1 LRLTV
6 EDRSVPLVA
15 VWLGGLGVV
24 PFLACSAL
32 ILVGPPELVGRASD
46 ALAAYGAVILSFLGG
61 VQWGFATG
69 DAHAARENGALLRR
83 LSVSV
88 LPSLVAWTV
97 LLAPREPGFVV
108 LAGTFLLVL
117 LVDIRAARSDQAP
130 AWYPSLRW
138 PLTLLV
144 VASLIGATLA

>member
-1 LRLTV
+1 M
-6 EDRSVPLVA
+6 
-15 VWLGGLGVV
+15 
-24 PFLACSAL
+24 
-32 ILVGPPELVGRASD
+32 
-46 ALAAYGAVILSFLGG
+46 
-61 VQWGFATG
+61 TG

-83 LSVSV
+83 LLVRM

-97 LLAPREPGFVV
+97 LLAPREPVFVV
-108 LAGTFLLVL
+108 LAGTFLLVP
-117 LVDIRAARSDQAP
+117 LVVIRAARSNQAP

>member
-1 LRLTV
+1 MQLTA
-6 EDRSVPLVA
+6 EDRSVPLAA
-15 VWLGGLGVV
+15 VWLGGFGVV
-24 PFLACSAL
+24 PFLAFAAL
-32 ILVGPPELVGRASD
+32 ILIGPPELVGTASD
-46 ALAAYGAVILSFLGG
+46 ALAAYGAIILSFLGG
-61 VQWGFATG
+61 IHWGFATG

-83 LSVSV
+83 LSVSA
-88 LPSLVAWTV
+88 LPSLVAWTA

-117 LVDIRAARSDQAP
+117 LVDIRAAGSNQAP

-144 VASLIGATLA
+144 VASLLVAALA

>member
-1 LRLTV
+1 MQLTI
-6 EDRSVPLVA
+6 EDRSVPLAA

-24 PFLACSAL
+24 PFLVFAAL
-32 ILVGPPELVGRASD
+32 ILIGPPELVGTASD
-46 ALAAYGAVILSFLGG
+46 ALAAYGAIILSFLGG

-69 DAHAARENGALLRR
+69 GAHAVRKNGNLLRR

-88 LPSLVAWTV
+88 LPSLVAWTA
-97 LLAPREPGFVV
+97 LLASREPGFLI

-117 LVDIRAARSDQAP
+117 LADIRAARLNQAP

-144 VASLIGATLA
+144 IAPLLGATFA